1 MRQYGYN
8 NIVFIVTNV
17 IIIEFLPAEFVHQD
31 APQLIILFIF

>member
-17 IIIEFLPAEFVHQD
+17 IIIEFLSAEFVHQD